1 MNQSTEQQRRIA
13 REYLLRVKDDIA
25 NGNDYLKRA
34 KRTRLAYVKN
44 ARKYGLKFREIGD
57 LLGIT
62 EAGVRMM
69 LDRDMESQRKNLP
82 ADPRKT
88 PRERQQHHD

>member
-25 NGNDYLKRA
+25 KGNDYLKRA

-44 ARKYGLKFREIGD
+44 ARKYGLKFQEIGD

-69 LDRDMESQRKNLP
+69 LDRDVEWLSENSSGRSEEEPSGKV
-82 ADPRKT
+82 AT
-88 PRERQQHHD
+88 P